1 MFKSTVQAEL
11 SKAELDGAR
20 LGFSQMLR
28 RKRFSPQFIAN
39 HRDDLL
45 ATAQLEY
52 TRRATEGVE
61 VENPAGWIINCAWR
75 RTQNLLEAQ
84 GRGPRLIS
92 TERSGALADDLG
104 RSPEDAALEADRF
117 RRVQEAVERLSAE
130 QRRLLELAYFEEMGV
145 REAARFLGWHSSKA
159 QRCHESARRRIQELL
174 GVESLDELEI
184 PIGLA
189 AWLSLASRRSAALHL
204 PAGIEAAADKASR
217 GAGHMWARTQE
228 LARRFLAL
236 GGGEPTGG
244 VVAGGVARTAGVC
257 GAAAVACLASG
268 VIGPGLG
275 GVNLLGTHHHNPA
288 PRERSAQTADRSS
301 AVVSP
306 PVREVQ
312 ASPTRSLASTTSAP
326 QASNKNSGGHH
337 GKAEAEA
344 EASSSAASPKRQVE
358 QEFSPFAGGG
368 STSTTTP
375 APASSTASDS
385 SGSSPSSGPS
395 SAASSSS
402 PAAASAAKQTTQE
415 FGAFK

>member
-1 MFKSTVQAEL
+1 MFRSTVQAEL

-20 LGFSQMLR
+20 LGFSQLLR

-52 TRRATEGVE
+52 TRRVSEGVE

-92 TERSGALADDLG
+92 TERSGAITDDLG
-104 RSPEDAALEADRF
+104 HSPEDAALEFDRF
-117 RRVQEAVERLSAE
+117 RKVQEAIEQLSTD
-130 QRRLLELAYFEEMGV
+130 QRKLLELAYFEEMGV
-145 REAARFLGWHSSKA
+145 REAGRFLGWHSSKA

-189 AWLSLASRRSAALHL
+189 AWLSLASGHSTGLHL
-204 PAGIEAAADKASR
+204 PAGIEAVADKANR
-217 GAGHMWARTQE
+217 GAGHLWARTQE

-244 VVAGGVARTAGVC
+244 VVAGGVVRTAGVC
-257 GAAAVACLASG
+257 GAAAVACLAGG

-275 GVNLLGTHHHNPA
+275 GVNLLDAHHHNPA
-288 PRERSAQTADRSS
+288 PRERAAQTADRSS

-306 PVREVQ
+306 PVRQVQ
-312 ASPTRSLASTTSAP
+312 ASPTRSPSFTSSTPETSG
-326 QASNKNSGGHH
+326 KSGGHH
-337 GKAEAEA
+337 AKVEAT
-344 EASSSAASPKRQVE
+344 SSSAASPKRQVE

-368 STSTTTP
+368 STSTATP
-375 APASSTASDS
+375 APVPNTASSS
-385 SGSSPSSGPS
+385 SGGSSPSSSSS
-395 SAASSSS
+395 SAVSSS
-402 PAAASAAKQTTQE
+402 PAATSAARQTNQE

>member
-11 SKAELDGAR
+11 SQAELDGAR
-20 LGFSQMLR
+20 LGFSQLLR

-52 TRRATEGVE
+52 TRRITEGIE

-92 TERSGALADDLG
+92 TERSGAITDDLG
-104 RSPEDAALEADRF
+104 HSPEDAALEFDRF
-117 RRVQEAVERLSAE
+117 RKVQEAIEQLSTD
-130 QRRLLELAYFEEMGV
+130 QRKLLELAYFEEMGV
-145 REAARFLGWHSSKA
+145 REAGRFLGWHSSKA

-189 AWLSLASRRSAALHL
+189 AWLSLASRRSAGLHL
-204 PAGIEAAADKASR
+204 PAGIEAAGERAGR
-217 GAGHMWARTQE
+217 GAGHLWARTQE

-236 GGGEPTGG
+236 GGGEPSGG

-257 GAAAVACLASG
+257 GAAAVACLAAG
-268 VIGPGLG
+268 VVGPGLG
-275 GVNLLGTHHHNPA
+275 GVNLLGTHHHSPA

-306 PVREVQ
+306 PVGEVQ

-326 QASNKNSGGHH
+326 QASDKNGGGHH
-337 GKAEAEA
+337 ARAEAEA
-344 EASSSAASPKRQVE
+344 EASSSAASPNRQVE
-358 QEFSPFAGGG
+358 QEFSPFASGG
-368 STSTTTP
+368 STSTTTA
-375 APASSTASDS
+375 APASSTASSS
-385 SGSSPSSGPS
+385 SGSSSSSGPS
-395 SAASSSS
+395 SGASSSS
-402 PAAASAAKQTTQE
+402 PAAASAGKQTTQE